1 MDSSEPE
8 AASGRAW
15 RQKWKRDGL
24 YSIFGPFRGAPGW
37 ELTDEDWGEQGM
49 TARVTVEDVERV
61 AELAHL
67 ELTPEETPRM
77 LNDLNAILDQV
88 AELNELDTSGVTPL
102 AQVSELLDA
111 GGAGVLRGDVLV
123 ASLDRATVLAQAPE
137 TDHVF
142 FKVPKVIE
150 R

>member
-1 MDSSEPE
+1 MRWVGNCWQ
-8 AASGRAW
+8 AGN
-15 RQKWKRDGL
+15 RQARYGKK
-24 YSIFGPFRGAPGW
+24 
-37 ELTDEDWGEQGM
+37 QGM
-49 TARVTVEDVERV
+49 IAKVTVEDVERV

-77 LNDLNAILDQV
+77 LNDLNAILEQV
-88 AELNELDTSGVTPL
+88 AELNELDTAGVTPL
-102 AQVSELLDA
+102 AQVSELLNAA
-111 GGAGVLRGDVLV
+111 GTGVLRGDVLR

-137 TDHVF
+137 TDQVF

>member
-1 MDSSEPE
+1 
-8 AASGRAW
+8 
-15 RQKWKRDGL
+15 
-24 YSIFGPFRGAPGW
+24 
-37 ELTDEDWGEQGM
+37 M

-88 AELNELDTSGVTPL
+88 AELNELDTSGVMPL

-111 GGAGVLRGDVLV
+111 AGAGVLRGDVLV

-137 TDHVF
+137 TDQVF